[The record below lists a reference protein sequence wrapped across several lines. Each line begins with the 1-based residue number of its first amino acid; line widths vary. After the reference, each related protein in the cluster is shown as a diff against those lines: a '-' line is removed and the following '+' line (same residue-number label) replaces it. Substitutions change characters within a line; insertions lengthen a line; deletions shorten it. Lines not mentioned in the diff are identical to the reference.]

1 MLKRPI
7 ALTIVAVGVSAAPVS
22 QAQEPIIIGFATAQ
36 SGWMAAYDEQPVLA
50 ARLAIDDLNA
60 RGGLLGRQ
68 IKFVEADTKTDRAQ
82 GAKAG
87 KEVIQQGAKLVV
99 VSCDY
104 DMGSPAA
111 FAAQSEG
118 IISISPC
125 ANDPKMGVQ
134 GVGEHAF
141 SWTFAAQSGGY
152 ALAEWAYS
160 RGRNRAYSLV
170 HTTIGFN
177 K

>member
-1 MLKRPI
+1 MLRCPTTLAI
-7 ALTIVAVGVSAAPVS
+7 MAVGAFAMSVA
-22 QAQEPIIIGFATAQ
+22 QAQEPIIVGFATAQ

-60 RGGLLGRQ
+60 RCCILSRQ

-82 GAKAG
+82 GAKAR
-87 KEVIQQGAKLVV
+87 KDVIQQGAKLVV

-125 ANDPKMGVQ
+125 ANDP
-134 GVGEHAF
+134 
-141 SWTFAAQSGGY
+141 
-152 ALAEWAYS
+152 
-160 RGRNRAYSLV
+160 N
-170 HTTIGFN
+170 IG
-177 K
+177 